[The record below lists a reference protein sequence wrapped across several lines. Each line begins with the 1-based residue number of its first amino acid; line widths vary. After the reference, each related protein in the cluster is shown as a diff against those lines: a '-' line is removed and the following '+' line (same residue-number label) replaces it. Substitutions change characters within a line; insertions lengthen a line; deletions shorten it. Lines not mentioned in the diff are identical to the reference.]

1 MRRARGRMGR
11 AWASAE
17 GTAGHA
23 YNAGGSFFCAIFG
36 KIRPKRR
43 KKGAE
48 SVEQRAAAEQRY
60 ITGSMA
66 LRDLAQSMGVPF
78 STISRWCKEGEWVK
92 KREQIN
98 KKALQKAAGQAVNK
112 KAREMAKLLEASD
125 ELEETLLKAAQAF
138 RNAMAGENGM
148 DALLVDGKF
157 RAGNLAQIVNAVG
170 RQAETRML
178 IGGMMTA
185 ADKAKIQLMRRKQ
198 RLEEKQMA
206 DGAAGGEVRV
216 VMDKEAEALSE

>member
-1 MRRARGRMGR
+1 
-11 AWASAE
+11 
-17 GTAGHA
+17 
-23 YNAGGSFFCAIFG
+23 
-36 KIRPKRR
+36 
-43 KKGAE
+43 
-48 SVEQRAAAEQRY
+48 VEQRAAAEQRY

-112 KAREMAKLLEASD
+112 KARELAKLLEASD

-138 RNAMAGENGM
+138 RNAMAGENSM

-206 DGAAGGEVRV
+206 EGAAGGEVRV
-216 VMDKEAEALSE
+216 VMDKEAEVLSE